1 MASDNP
7 LLKNMAPSIKQTP
20 NRSSTAKPATTSN
33 TTSTRKARAEAVMSL
48 GQLGQ
53 VPLIAL
59 KQYADAGAVSLH
71 WPKISEEIAN
81 LAETQPA
88 IANLIDPLL
97 QVGPYAA
104 LVTAVLPFILQI
116 GVNHGRIQPGAMG
129 TVPGSS
135 LSAQIETAIAQA
147 EAEALKLQLDAE
159 KSSNAIRAEITKQRE
174 EMQQMAAA
182 A

>member
-7 LLKNMAPSIKQTP
+7 LLKNMSTAPSIKQTP
-20 NRSSTAKPATTSN
+20 NKSSTSKPSTGGNATH
-33 TTSTRKARAEAVMSL
+33 KARAEAVMSL

-59 KQYADAGAVSLH
+59 KQYADAGAISLH
-71 WPKISEEIAN
+71 WPKISEEIAT

-116 GVNHGRIQPGAMG
+116 GVNHNRIQPGAMG

-174 EMQQMAAA
+174 EMQQMAAVA
-182 A
+182 